1 MIDTIGAKLASITL
15 IDFSRAPT
23 ANERKALEGR
33 LRRLRAEHF
42 DEHLDTLTEKLIS
55 FERPGGP
62 LRQSGLRIRTQ
73 FSSLAVPIAGDSSDR
88 KAPPR
93 AVRPPATRVASGQS
107 SALRLELTALAL
119 AQLHRR
125 PGAKAHLFELGIP
138 IAGST
143 NETGW
148 ADLVAAQPIDT
159 NNHGM
164 LVTSRDKR
172 ARTVRSS
179 LTTLDHAGLV
189 TVPGSTRQLNRF
201 ENFAL
206 LNEIGTDVL
215 GERQEYTVPTNDESQ
230 FTMPP
235 GFILNN
241 WLHLLEDSEITVLL
255 MAACRRGAWTE
266 DGLYAF
272 PGAVRLLNYG
282 IHRDPYSRARKTLE
296 WLGLL
301 EVKEIGR
308 HSDGRAEDDVR
319 YLHRI
324 GLVPNAFNQPALATM
339 RKMIAEQ
346 LGR

>member
-1 MIDTIGAKLASITL
+1 MGVKLASTRL
-15 IDFSRAPT
+15 AEFSRGPT
-23 ANERKALEGR
+23 ARERKALEGR

-42 DEHLDTLTEKLIS
+42 GEHLDTLTGKLTN
-55 FERPGGP
+55 FERTGGQ
-62 LRQSGLRIRTQ
+62 LRKSGLRIRTQ

-107 SALRLELTALAL
+107 SALRLELTALAV

-125 PGAKAHLFELGIP
+125 PGAKAYLFELGIP
-138 IAGST
+138 IAGSAT
-143 NETGW
+143 ETGW

-164 LVTSRDKR
+164 LITSRDKR
-172 ARTVRSS
+172 ARTIRSS

-201 ENFAL
+201 ESFAL
-206 LNEIGTDVL
+206 LNEIGTNVI
-215 GERQEYTVPTNDESQ
+215 GERQEYTVPTSNEN
-230 FTMPP
+230 TYAMPP

-255 MAACRRGAWTE
+255 MAACARGAWTE
-266 DGLYAF
+266 HGLYAF

-282 IHRDPYSRARKTLE
+282 IHRDPYARARKTLE

-301 EVKEIGR
+301 EVHEIGR
-308 HSDGRAEDDVR
+308 HADGRAEDDVR

-324 GLVPNAFNQPALATM
+324 GLVPDAFNQPALLTM
-339 RKMIAEQ
+339 QKMIDEQ
-346 LGR
+346 LAR